1 MLDYKEFCGMIH
13 QDEEHGEKNY
23 DILIVMTPLSQLY
36 SQFFLKVMIIR
47 FNYASNL
54 KSSIL
59 FQ

>member
-36 SQFFLKVMIIR
+36 SQFFLKVMI
-47 FNYASNL
+47 N
-54 KSSIL
+54 
-59 FQ
+59 